1 MAKEACITDLNMRS
15 LSLQNVKKSLKVE
28 PLYNDSSM
36 SLNNIYK
43 SVSRSSKDGSD
54 NLFSYLKSEFVRW
67 LENVEISGNMLLIY

>member
-1 MAKEACITDLNMRS
+1 MRS
-15 LSLQNVKKSLKVE
+15 LRVQAWKSLQVE

-36 SLNNIYK
+36 SLNKLYK

-67 LENVEISGNMLLIY
+67 LENAEISGNMVLRD